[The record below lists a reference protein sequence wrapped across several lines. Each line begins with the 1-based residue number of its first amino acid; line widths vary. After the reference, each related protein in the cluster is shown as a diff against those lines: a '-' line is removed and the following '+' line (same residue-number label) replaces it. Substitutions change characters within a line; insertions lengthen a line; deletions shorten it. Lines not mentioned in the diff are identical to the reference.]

1 VSFVNSIISFLECNS
16 SFGIAAYHKNLSA
29 FADRARMKAPAS
41 IQTAPLLLRM
51 TVLAAMLWIAA
62 TPAVHAQDFNLQRMG
77 PDVTV
82 QVVEET
88 TGEVDISAWSADRDT
103 EFAPDLAG
111 VVHCRGGV
119 KPDPYGTIALRCLN
133 ALHRNGLALEGV
145 VDLAPIARK
154 LQPSGAIQLYVNTPR
169 LGFATASL
177 PMEKMNTGMRMVRT
191 VRIKAEATPPPIQIQ
206 FGYRN
211 DQIAGIYLPL
221 AALAL
226 TLTLIAFLL
235 GRAGLSGLSR
245 SLVLLGTVVW
255 MGMASLLQV
264 GALIHI
270 LLFSNPLATPAALC
284 IEFWPP
290 LLCIAIGAASGS
302 ALRPARKA
310 TGEFSQ
316 IFWGFS
322 VIPLIL
328 TCAIGALPLMMT
340 KDWPHAAAWLAAT
353 PIVVL
358 LRRAWVRSTAKAR
371 VQQLTSGELKDNI
384 SALAARAGR
393 PQIRVLISF
402 STRSQI
408 ATAFALPGKIVY
420 LTAPLVR
427 SLSKREVDAVAAHEL
442 SHFSHSQRGQW
453 MSLGIA
459 MVLFE
464 TPVTD
469 LFLTSTTAML
479 LAMLVPIAVLFGA
492 LAVARRR
499 EFAADANAAALTGD
513 PRAMIGSLA
522 RVARINNSSLDM
534 NPLAEWISSH
544 PSMRKRIRAL
554 AATARLST
562 AEVES
567 LCAAG
572 DPIDTYQIPEEQQ
585 HNTIFNPAWQTANA
599 GIYGW
604 TALLATSVFGL
615 AIACLLHSFPN
626 AGALA
631 LIGGI
636 LLGCVLTKFL
646 AAAMM
651 SINYAVLGRKLAAKL
666 GCGGKPMGL
675 AIGCE
680 PRLYNGFRFADTGL
694 FRFENGRLIYKS
706 ERTTIA
712 LNPADVVDVTM
723 IASSPSLWI
732 RKQPLVRFRSSESGE
747 VKAFILHPVD
757 WFISQPRLLRSI
769 QRWRATGASTDA
781 TSIEGFNPI
790 AGQVVRNLVTVAG
803 VVRAFSIPGGITLLI
818 AFLIFD
824 GDWGYI
830 AYSLAVTACAHIFM
844 FLPAILYRPPTPP
857 PEPAP
862 ATAAD

>member
-1 VSFVNSIISFLECNS
+1 
-16 SFGIAAYHKNLSA
+16 
-29 FADRARMKAPAS
+29 MKDPAP
-41 IQTAPLLLRM
+41 IQTAHLLLRKS
-51 TVLAAMLWIAA
+51 VFIAMLFITAIPAA
-62 TPAVHAQDFNLQRMG
+62 HAQTFSIQKMG

-82 QVVEET
+82 QVRAET
-88 TGEVDISAWSADRDT
+88 TGEATISAWSADRDT
-103 EFAPDLAG
+103 EFAPDLAA
-111 VVHCRGGV
+111 VVHCQGGI
-119 KPDPYGTIALRCLN
+119 KPDPYGTLALRCLN
-133 ALHRNGLALEGV
+133 ALHRNGLALEEV

-169 LGFATASL
+169 LGFATTSISMQNVGA
-177 PMEKMNTGMRMVRT
+177 GMRMAQT
-191 VRIKAEATPPPIQIQ
+191 VRFEAGPIPPPILIR
-206 FGYRN
+206 FGYSQ

-221 AALAL
+221 VAVAL
-226 TLTLIAFLL
+226 TLTIIAFLL

-255 MGMASLLQV
+255 MGAASSLQI
-264 GALIHI
+264 GSLIRI

-290 LLCIAIGAASGS
+290 LLCISIGAASGS
-302 ALRPARKA
+302 ALRPGRKA
-310 TGEFSQ
+310 VGEFGQ

-340 KDWPHAAAWLAAT
+340 KDWPQVVSWLAAA

-371 VQQLTSGELKDNI
+371 VQQLTIGELKDNI

-402 STRSQI
+402 SARSQI

-464 TPVTD
+464 TPVTEV
-469 LFLTSTTAML
+469 FLSPTTALL
-479 LAMLVPIAVLFGA
+479 LAMSVPVAVLFGA

-513 PRAMIGSLA
+513 PRSMISSLA

-544 PSMRKRIRAL
+544 PSMRKRIRSL
-554 AATARLST
+554 ASAARLSS
-562 AEVES
+562 ADVES

-572 DPIDTYQIPEEQQ
+572 DPIDTYQIPEEEQRQ
-585 HNTIFNPAWQTANA
+585 GTIFTPAWQTANA

-604 TALLATSVFGL
+604 TALLGSSAFGL
-615 AIACLLHSFPN
+615 VIASLLHTYH
-626 AGALA
+626 GAFFLPGIGTLA

-646 AAAMM
+646 AAAVM
-651 SINYAVLGRKLAAKL
+651 SINYAILGRKLAAKL
-666 GCGGKPMGL
+666 DCGGKPMGL
-675 AIGCE
+675 AIASE

-694 FRFENGRLIYKS
+694 LRFENGRLIYKS

-723 IASSPSLWI
+723 IASSPSLWF
-732 RKQPLVRFRSSESGE
+732 RKQPMVRFRSQESSE
-747 VKAFILHPVD
+747 VKAIILHPVD
-757 WFISQPRLLRSI
+757 WFIAQPRLLRSI
-769 QRWRATGASTDA
+769 QRWRATGASADA
-781 TSIEGFNPI
+781 TSIEGFNPV
-790 AGQVVRNLVTVAG
+790 AGQAVRNMATVAA
-803 VVRAFSIPGGITLLI
+803 VVRAFPIPGGITFLM
-818 AFLIFD
+818 AFLIFN

-830 AYSLAVTACAHIFM
+830 AYALAVTACAHIFM
-844 FLPAILYRPPTPP
+844 FLPAILYRPPASQ

-862 ATAAD
+862 AAVAD